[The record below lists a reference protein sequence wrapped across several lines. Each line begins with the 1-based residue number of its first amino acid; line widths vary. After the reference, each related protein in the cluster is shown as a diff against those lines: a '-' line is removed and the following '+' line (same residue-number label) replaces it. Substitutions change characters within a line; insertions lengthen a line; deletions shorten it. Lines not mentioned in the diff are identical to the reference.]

1 MIKGVVI
8 RDNLPSALKEL
19 QKELLRLFEE
29 DGEMSGEI
37 PVELY
42 NSRSKERV
50 KLSHVYDISEI
61 AINVLKEKYGD
72 CNVKIFNA

>member
-8 RDNLPSALKEL
+8 RDNLPSALEEL

-29 DGEMSGEI
+29 GGEMSGEI
-37 PVELY
+37 PVAIY

-50 KLSHVYDISEI
+50 RLSRIYDISEI

-72 CNVKIFNA
+72 RNVKSFNA